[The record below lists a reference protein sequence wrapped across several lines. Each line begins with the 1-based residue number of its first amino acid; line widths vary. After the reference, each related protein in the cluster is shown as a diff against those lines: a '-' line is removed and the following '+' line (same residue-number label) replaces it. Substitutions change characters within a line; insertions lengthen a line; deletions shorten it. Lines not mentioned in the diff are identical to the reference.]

1 MRKITKALTWLSSA
15 RGLEAWAL
23 PALSVR
29 HTIQD
34 GGRLPVVSCDE
45 TGNVSIAWPNA
56 WLEQASDDDVRGA
69 LLMGAAHVAL
79 GHGWRLARYS
89 ARQTAGEAEAALLI
103 TQAQGAPD
111 SIAAIALRH
120 ERFRGQC
127 AEQIAKALEQ
137 EPETDEGDGADGES
151 GAQGQAGG
159 GAGGSGD
166 AEAEPEGGDGSDDAT
181 EGATLCAFDAS
192 QPQAAQHAQSQLAG
206 VAAIAQLT
214 GAGDL
219 AAEAF
224 RTITSRLPSETN
236 WQSALASYL
245 RRLGGRNDWLRLS
258 RRSAPGIV
266 MPRKRRDAGCVY
278 IARDVSGSQGFSDVE
293 KHAAEA
299 IAIARTVAAGSTLIV
314 ADFDVRLV
322 ARHELTATE
331 PVPEAKYT
339 GGGTDFRPAIAD
351 AIASGADVVVICT
364 ADAWG
369 HWPSE
374 KPDIPVLVVGVAPEY
389 VEHVPPWAAL
399 VR

>member
-29 HTIQD
+29 HTVQQ
-34 GGRLPVVSCDE
+34 GGRVPVVSCDE
-45 TGNVSIAWPNA
+45 TGNVSITWPEA

-79 GHGWRLARYS
+79 GHGWRLARYA
-89 ARQTAGEAEAALLI
+89 ARQQAGEAEAALLI
-103 TQAQGAPD
+103 TQAAGAPD
-111 SIAAIALRH
+111 SIAAIALRF
-120 ERFRGQC
+120 EQFRGQC
-127 AEQIAKALEQ
+127 AEQIAVALEQ
-137 EPETDEGDGADGES
+137 EPEQQESETEEGES
-151 GAQGQAGG
+151 GTQGQTGG
-159 GAGGSGD
+159 GGGSGG
-166 AEAEPEGGDGSDDAT
+166 EPNSNEDGNSEGDAT
-181 EGATLCAFDAS
+181 EGATLCAFDS
-192 QPQAAQHAQSQLAG
+192 TQPQAAQHAQSQLAG

-214 GAGDL
+214 GAGDM
-219 AAEAF
+219 AAEAL

-236 WQSALASYL
+236 WQAALASYL

-278 IARDVSGSQGFSDVE
+278 IARDVSGSQGFEDVE
-293 KHAAEA
+293 RHAAEA
-299 IAIARTVAAGSTLIV
+299 VAIARTVAAGSNLIV

-322 ARHELTATE
+322 ARHELTSTE
-331 PVPEAKYT
+331 PVPEAHYT

-351 AIASGADVVVICT
+351 AVASGADVVVICT

-374 KPDIPVLVVGVAPEY
+374 KPDVPVLVVGVAPEY
-389 VEHVPPWAAL
+389 VEHAPPWAVL